1 MPVPNLLSC
10 VVSSQ
15 GAWVVTLCAV
25 LAGAS
30 ARAQTQTPESD
41 ISVRAEP
48 GKGITFQAGDRFS
61 LQLRARIQYQV
72 ALSSPT
78 GEAVGVGASDVLTTE
93 SQIRRFRLV
102 FAGHA
107 FRPELRYY
115 IQLGLA
121 TRDMESDLLVPLR
134 DAYIT
139 WQPHRD
145 LGVRFGQMK
154 VPYGQQ
160 RVVSSSALQ
169 FVDRSIVTSEFNLDR
184 DVGVYLMSEDFLGLG
199 GRLMYQAG
207 VFGGRGRNRSG
218 GPNAALP
225 FLRLQVNPFGA
236 FDHLVEAD
244 ISREDQPRLALGLSG
259 AYNVASNR
267 MRSTH
272 GGVYTAGN
280 FSFQHVGADLHFKW
294 RGLSVLSEFFRRQ
307 ATEAQLTSE
316 PTPGRS
322 VTDFSRSGRGYF
334 VQAGYVLPFALEVAV
349 RFGELRPS
357 RTNAPEARFQL
368 QRELGGSV
376 SYYFSEHALKLQADY
391 FRLFGEEAQAERNQ
405 FRLQAQLFY

>member
-207 VFGGRGRNRSG
+207 AFGGRGRNRSG
-218 GPNAALP
+218 GPNAVLP
-225 FLRLQVNPFGA
+225 FLRLQG
-236 FDHLVEAD
+236 
-244 ISREDQPRLALGLSG
+244 QSG

-267 MRSTH
+267 TRSTH

>member
-1 MPVPNLLSC
+1 M
-10 VVSSQ
+10 
-15 GAWVVTLCAV
+15 ALCAV
-25 LAGAS
+25 LTGAS
-30 ARAQTQTPESD
+30 AQAQTQAAGAQEPAPETAKPAERPASD
-41 ISVRAEP
+41 IAVRAEP

-78 GEAVGVGASDVLTTE
+78 DPAVEAGASEVLTTE

-102 FAGHA
+102 LAGHA
-107 FRPELRYY
+107 FKPELRYY

-169 FVDRSIVTSEFNLDR
+169 FVDRSIVTGEFNLDR

-207 VFGGRGRNRSG
+207 VFGGRGRNRTG

-225 FLRLQVNPFGA
+225 VFRVQVNPFGS

-244 ISREDQPRLALGLSG
+244 LSRGEQPRLALGLSG
-259 AYNVASNR
+259 AYNLASNR
-267 MRSTH
+267 TRSTH

-280 FSFQHVGADLHFKW
+280 FSFWHAGADLHFKW
-294 RGLSVLSEFFRRQ
+294 RGLSVLSEFFHRQ
-307 ATEAQLTSE
+307 ANEAQLTSE
-316 PTPGRS
+316 PTPGRP

-334 VQAGYVLPFALEVAV
+334 VQAGYMLPFPLEIAA
-349 RFGELRPS
+349 RYGEIRPS
-357 RTNAPEARFQL
+357 RTNAPEARFQV
-368 QRELGGSV
+368 QRELGGAV
-376 SYYFSEHALKLQADY
+376 SYYFAEHALKLQADY
-391 FRLFGEEAQAERNQ
+391 FRLFGQEAQAERNQ